1 MYLKKT
7 VNIWLPILIILALVG
22 ATFLNIRLSERFAS
36 EVGFATRYM
45 AAKYWI
51 KTGLSPY
58 SQETFEA
65 TLELLGESSPRP
77 DSLDK
82 GRFIDP
88 ATYVL
93 FYIPLSFLPYPIAKA
108 IWMTIIEL
116 SFILSAWLCLKIVRL
131 DLSLIETLLMSLGA
145 LFFYPN
151 LKMIL
156 SASILPFYIFLLVW
170 AIWLAMNKQ
179 GRMAGV
185 LFFLAFAMLP
195 ISLVIAIFFM
205 IWMGARRDNSL
216 TTIYFIGLL
225 FMVLIA
231 LILFPNWIA
240 EWFEAYLLLYPRFT
254 WIDTPLMRVGE
265 LFPGASRQIS
275 IGLHVITIIYLFVE
289 WYGLPSKEQ
298 RGLQWKLSLT
308 ILLLY
313 LLNPLKPI
321 SYMILLFIPLF
332 AIYKYLNE
340 KWRVGG
346 RIITWLSFLGI
357 GVVYWFKGFN
367 QETFVSAESTLIIL
381 LLALLCMLGLQYFR
395 WWALKSSNALIETI

>member
-1 MYLKKT
+1 VYLKKT
-7 VNIWLPILIILALVG
+7 VNIWLPILILLVLVG
-22 ATFLNIRLSERFAS
+22 ATFLNIHLSERFAS
-36 EVGFATRYM
+36 EDGFATRYM
-45 AAKYWI
+45 AAKHWM

-58 SQETFEA
+58 SQETFDA
-65 TLELLGESSPRP
+65 TLELVGETSPRP
-77 DSLDK
+77 ESLDK
-82 GRFIDP
+82 GHFIDP
-88 ATYVL
+88 ANYVL

-108 IWMTIIEL
+108 IWMTVIEL
-116 SFILSAWLCLKIVRL
+116 SIVLSAWLCLKIVRL
-131 DLSLIETLLMSLGA
+131 ELSFVESLLMSLGA

-156 SASILPFYIFLLVW
+156 TASVLPFYLVLILW

-185 LFFLAFAMLP
+185 LFFVAFPMLP
-195 ISLVIAIFFM
+195 ISFFIALFFM
-205 IWMGARRDNSL
+205 IWLGARRDNAL
-216 TTIYFIGLL
+216 TTIFFVGIVFMGLIG
-225 FMVLIA
+225 I
-231 LILFPNWIA
+231 ILFPNWIA

-265 LFPGASRQIS
+265 LFPGASQQIS
-275 IGLHVITIIYLFVE
+275 IGLHVITIIFLFVE

-298 RGLQWKLSLT
+298 RGLQWKLSMT

-313 LLNPLKPI
+313 LLNPLKPLN
-321 SYMILLFIPLF
+321 YMILLFIPLF
-332 AIYKYLNE
+332 AVYKYLNE

-357 GVVYWFKGFN
+357 GVVYWFNGFA
-367 QETFVSAESTLIIL
+367 QETFVSTESTLIIL